1 MSSLR
6 PVRGTSDALPE
17 ECRRFRHIAD
27 TAHRIAALYGYG
39 EIATPIF
46 EFASVFART
55 LGVQTDVVTKE
66 MYVFTDRG
74 GHELSL
80 RPEGTAGVARAFI
93 SNAMTPPCKLFY
105 RGPMFRYERPQR
117 GRLRQFHQCGVE
129 FLGVASPLADVETI
143 ALGRRILDALGLA
156 GRLTMRLN
164 SLGDAESRAAYRK
177 ALVDYLE
184 KRRDELST
192 ESRLRLQHNPLRI
205 LDSKDSGDRSV
216 VADAPVLPDWL
227 NDSSAAFFT
236 EVCDGLKA
244 LGIDFIHD
252 PFLVRGLDYYCHT
265 AFEFVSDDLGTQN
278 AVLAGGRYDGLIETL
293 GGSRIPGIGWAAGI
307 ERLNALIE
315 TLPIVDDPVAVIA
328 IGDHNQFLAMSIAES
343 LRSAGVA
350 TEIGFSGNLKKRLAR
365 AHKIGAKAAVLIG
378 DEEVNHG
385 AATIRN
391 LEDGEQSRVTFE
403 RVPDYFRSEFRKP
416 KTG

>member
-17 ECRRFRHIAD
+17 ACRRFRHITD
-27 TAHRIAALYGYG
+27 TAHHIAALYGYG
-39 EIATPIF
+39 EISTPIF
-46 EFASVFART
+46 EFASVFSRT
-55 LGVQTDVVTKE
+55 LGAQTDVVTKE

-74 GHELSL
+74 GNELSL

-129 FLGVASPLADVETI
+129 FLGIASPLADVETI
-143 ALGRRILDALGLA
+143 ILGQRILDALGLS

-164 SLGDAESRAAYRK
+164 SLGDAESRAAYRR

-184 KRRDELST
+184 KRQDELSP
-192 ESRLRLQHNPLRI
+192 ESRLRLQHNPLRV

-216 VADAPVLPDWL
+216 VADAPVLSDWL
-227 NDSSAAFFT
+227 NDSSSAFFA
-236 EVCDGLKA
+236 EVCDGLAA
-244 LGIDFIHD
+244 LGIDFVHD

-278 AVLAGGRYDGLIETL
+278 AVLAGGRYDGLVETL
-293 GGSRIPGIGWAAGI
+293 GGSRTPGVGWAAGI
-307 ERLNALIE
+307 ERLSTLIE
-315 TLPIVDDPVAVIA
+315 TFPVVDYPVAVVA
-328 IGDHNQFLAMSIAES
+328 IGDHNQSLAMKIAES
-343 LRSAGVA
+343 LRSEGIAV
-350 TEIGFSGNLKKRLAR
+350 EIGFSGNLKKRLAR
-365 AHKIGAKAAVLIG
+365 AHKIGAKAAVFIG
-378 DEEVNHG
+378 DEEVNRG

-391 LEDGEQSRVTFE
+391 LDDGEQTQVIFE
-403 RVPDYFRSEFRKP
+403 KVPHYFQSGFPKP
-416 KTG
+416 VG